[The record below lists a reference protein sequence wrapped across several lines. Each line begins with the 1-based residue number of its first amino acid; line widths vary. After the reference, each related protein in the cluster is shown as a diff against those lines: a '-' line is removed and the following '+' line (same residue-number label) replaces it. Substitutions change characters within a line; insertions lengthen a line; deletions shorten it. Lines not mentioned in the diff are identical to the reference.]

1 MPKSYHK
8 SKYKC
13 VSVYVHVCVWLKV
26 TWICQCPS
34 RGNNCRDNDGYPHH
48 TRIHWK
54 RPSWCDRTICKVTQ
68 RTHTP
73 THTHTYTQTHV
84 MHVLQNILI
93 YLEFSV
99 STDTCTNN
107 ARPTYHAI
115 PPCVSVVMNRP
126 EKYFAGACN
135 TQNCC
140 NFSYNLSRQV
150 GDHSK
155 GQQSH
160 LCLGETAEEVAAG
173 KLKLAWLLCPFPF
186 WSFITFKLLCRY
198 LLLYISLIGLILHF
212 IHHFMCSLCDGGV
225 FIDSQF
231 FIWKGN
237 LHVFLVVC
245 VHSNSNSTM
254 VGHPLASI
262 SK

>member
-1 MPKSYHK
+1 MCMFVCGSRLLEFVNVLPGATIAEIMMDILITLGSTGN
-8 SKYKC
+8 
-13 VSVYVHVCVWLKV
+13 VPVGVTVPYVRLPREH
-26 TWICQCPS
+26 
-34 RGNNCRDNDGYPHH
+34 
-48 TRIHWK
+48 
-54 RPSWCDRTICKVTQ
+54 
-68 RTHTP
+68 THTP
-73 THTHTYTQTHV
+73 THTYTYTQTHV

-126 EKYFAGACN
+126 EKYSAGACN